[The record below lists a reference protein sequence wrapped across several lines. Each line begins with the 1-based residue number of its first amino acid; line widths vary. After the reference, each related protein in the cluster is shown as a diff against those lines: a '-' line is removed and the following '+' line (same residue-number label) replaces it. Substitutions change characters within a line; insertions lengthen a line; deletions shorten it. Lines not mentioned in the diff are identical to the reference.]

1 MEVTSPAALAAAATA
16 AVSSIVLP
24 TGFSIQNG
32 LPASAAATPISRCS
46 MLGAQIDTTST
57 WGSASIV
64 AIFLFIDAAFL
75 GFPVLSTMLNGGAFP
90 VVALLL
96 VAGLIAAG
104 VGLLQGRRWG
114 WYLAMVMIALSV
126 VLDLLRGNLLGLVI
140 DALIIFLLTRPAIRA
155 KFGVR

>member
-1 MEVTSPAALAAAATA
+1 MAY
-16 AVSSIVLP
+16 
-24 TGFSIQNG
+24 N
-32 LPASAAATPISRCS
+32 
-46 MLGAQIDTTST
+46 IDPDQSV
-57 WGSASIV
+57 SIV

-90 VVALLL
+90 AVGLLL

-114 WYLAMVMIALSV
+114 WYLALVVIGLSV
-126 VLDLLRGNLLGLVI
+126 VLDLLQGNLLGILI
-140 DALIIFLLTRPAIRA
+140 DALIIFLLTRPATRA

>member
-1 MEVTSPAALAAAATA
+1 MAYD
-16 AVSSIVLP
+16 
-24 TGFSIQNG
+24 
-32 LPASAAATPISRCS
+32 
-46 MLGAQIDTTST
+46 IDPDQSV
-57 WGSASIV
+57 SIV

-90 VVALLL
+90 VVGLAL

-114 WYLAMVMIALSV
+114 WYLAMVVAGLTV
-126 VLDLLRGNLLGLVI
+126 LLDLLRGNLLGLLI
-140 DALIIFLLTRPAIRA
+140 DALIIFLLTRPATRA

>member
-1 MEVTSPAALAAAATA
+1 MAYD
-16 AVSSIVLP
+16 
-24 TGFSIQNG
+24 
-32 LPASAAATPISRCS
+32 
-46 MLGAQIDTTST
+46 IDPDQST
-57 WGSASIV
+57 SIV

-114 WYLAMVMIALSV
+114 WYLAMVVVGLTV
-126 VLDLLRGNLLGLVI
+126 VLDLLRGNLLGLLI
-140 DALIIFLLTRPAIRA
+140 DALIIFLLTRPATRA

>member
-1 MEVTSPAALAAAATA
+1 MAYD
-16 AVSSIVLP
+16 
-24 TGFSIQNG
+24 
-32 LPASAAATPISRCS
+32 
-46 MLGAQIDTTST
+46 IDPDQST
-57 WGSASIV
+57 SIV

-114 WYLAMVMIALSV
+114 WYLAMVVAGLTV
-126 VLDLLRGNLLGLVI
+126 LLDLLRGNLLGLLI
-140 DALIIFLLTRPAIRA
+140 DALIIFLLTRPSTRA

>member
-1 MEVTSPAALAAAATA
+1 MAYD
-16 AVSSIVLP
+16 
-24 TGFSIQNG
+24 
-32 LPASAAATPISRCS
+32 
-46 MLGAQIDTTST
+46 IDPDQSV
-57 WGSASIV
+57 SIV

-114 WYLAMVMIALSV
+114 WYLAMVVVGLTV
-126 VLDLLRGNLLGLVI
+126 VLDLLRGNLLGLLI
-140 DALIIFLLTRPAIRA
+140 DALIIFLLTRPATRA